1 MKKLEVEINI
11 VQTQLRICR
20 NETKTKTKVPARV
33 VCMSRSMKHG
43 TLLWL
48 EVSFTGFHKFRQ
60 RKVELKARVG

>member
-1 MKKLEVEINI
+1 MK
-11 VQTQLRICR
+11 
-20 NETKTKTKVPARV
+20 TKTKTKVLARV

-48 EVSFTGFHKFRQ
+48 EGSFTGFHKFRQ